1 MSNTNVLKP
10 NEAFMNGHYNP
21 PKKTEHDVLLVVAEM
36 RRFQKSY
43 FKNRNTDYLV
53 RCKQLENEVDRLLA
67 EYLKI
72 NNDPAKPVT
81 QCRIF

>member
-10 NEAFMNGHYNP
+10 NEAFMNGHYTP
-21 PKKTEHDVLLVVAEM
+21 PKRSEHDILLVVAEM

-53 RCKQLENEVDRLLA
+53 RCKQLENEVDRLLD

-72 NNDPAKPVT
+72 NTDPSKPVT